1 MKLVLT
7 CFGNADIKAQKF
19 FTKTENVVK
28 LDSNEQEFVSDLVE
42 NFYQLNI
49 WIWYHFDSKVQVLT
63 LYQDRTCRCMQ
74 IDGSSIY
81 QTIIS
86 TNISY
91 FTDFEDY
98 FSRMLFEY
106 LLEDYSVNNNQIIDL
121 NIIIRIAGMVSF
133 ITKQAH
139 VLQNKMVL
147 RKE

>member
-7 CFGNADIKAQKF
+7 CFGNADIKAQNF